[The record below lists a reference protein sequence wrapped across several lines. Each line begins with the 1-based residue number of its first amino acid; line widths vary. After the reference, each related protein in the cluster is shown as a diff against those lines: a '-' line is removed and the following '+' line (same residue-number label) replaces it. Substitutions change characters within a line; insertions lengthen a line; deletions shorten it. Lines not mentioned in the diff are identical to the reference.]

1 MLVKNNK
8 TFDLTFVMKDYET
21 YIQINA
27 ISMKVIEDIKTLL
40 DSKNI
45 IFYNQNKNLSWAKFL
60 SGIRKDFQGFVE
72 ENGWMAWD

>member
-1 MLVKNNK
+1 
-8 TFDLTFVMKDYET
+8 
-21 YIQINA
+21 
-27 ISMKVIEDIKTLL
+27 MKVIEDIKTLL